1 MRFLIYFFSL
11 LVVIQVMPGVQS
23 TSLSSTLLAAFV
35 LGFLNAL
42 LKPLLILL
50 TIPINLLTLGLF
62 TFIINGLILYMTS
75 GLVPGFHIASFWSA
89 FFGAIIFS
97 IVHIITN
104 SFFKDK
110 TKTGQQFFK

>member
-11 LVVIQVMPGVQS
+11 LVVIQVMPGIHS
-23 TSLSSTLLAAFV
+23 NSLLATMLAALV

-62 TFIINGLILYMTS
+62 TFIINGLLLYMTS
-75 GLVPGFHIASFWSA
+75 VLVAGFYITGFWSA

-104 SFFKDK
+104 GLLKNKAKQEGDPF
-110 TKTGQQFFK
+110 G